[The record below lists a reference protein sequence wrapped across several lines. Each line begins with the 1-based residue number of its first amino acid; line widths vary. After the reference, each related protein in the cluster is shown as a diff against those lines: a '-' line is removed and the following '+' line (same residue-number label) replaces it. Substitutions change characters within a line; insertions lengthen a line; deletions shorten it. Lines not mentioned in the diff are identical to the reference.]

1 MNFSELK
8 KYQFFQL
15 PTQVVISA
23 LIILS
28 LIVIE
33 TLSLKYVWA
42 NRVDYSFGYIMPMFC
57 IYVLFDRWEK
67 IFGYFQKDSLATKR
81 TFADYFADFFFGS
94 MLVCGTLTFLMFAI
108 LKGGS
113 GNPASSA
120 MFPMTFGFSFLFF
133 AMTFFASAKNLKG
146 EKMGLRQRLG
156 FSSLFVFPAFAW
168 IISAPV
174 FSSVEHAI
182 SLFLLSK
189 VAVLVCGFMDFFGFL
204 VEMKGNSLCFPN
216 GSVGV
221 ADACS
226 GIRSLTACLFAGSFL
241 SAVFLD
247 KLWKK
252 ILLVAC
258 SMGFAFFNNILRAL
272 FLSIWAY
279 ENGPDS
285 IAGFVHD
292 AAGYFVLGA
301 TVVGLLLLLPIFQ
314 FSIVPKEFRDNQQKQ
329 TADNSK

>member
-23 LIILS
+23 LIIFV
-28 LIVIE
+28 LIVVE

-57 IYVLFDRWEK
+57 VYVLYDRWEK
-67 IFGYFQKDSLATKR
+67 IFGYFKTDSLNTTR
-81 TFADYFADFFFGS
+81 TFKDYFADFFFGS
-94 MLVCGTLTFLMFAI
+94 MLICGVFTFALFAL

-113 GNPASSA
+113 DNPASSA
-120 MFPMTFGFSFLFF
+120 MFPMTFGFSFLFY
-133 AMTFFASAKNLKG
+133 AMTFFASAKNLNG
-146 EKMGLRQRLG
+146 EQMSLRQRLG

-174 FSSVEHAI
+174 FSSIEHFI

-189 VAVLVCGFMDFFGFL
+189 VAVFVCSFMDFFGFV

-216 GSVGV
+216 GNVGV

-252 ILLVAC
+252 VLLVVC

-279 ENGPDS
+279 ENGPES

-301 TVVGLLLLLPIFQ
+301 TVVGLLLLMPIFQ
-314 FSIVPKEFRDNQQKQ
+314 FSAVPKEFREKQQSEKIER
-329 TADNSK
+329 

>member
-1 MNFSELK
+1 M
-8 KYQFFQL
+8 
-15 PTQVVISA
+15 PPQVVVSA
-23 LIILS
+23 LIIFV
-28 LIVIE
+28 LIVVE

-57 IYVLFDRWEK
+57 IYVLYDRWEK
-67 IFGYFQKDSLATKR
+67 IFGYFKLSPVNATKS
-81 TFADYFADFFFGS
+81 FKDYFADFFFGG
-94 MLVCGTLTFLMFAI
+94 MLVCGVLTFGLFAM

-133 AMTFFASAKNLKG
+133 AMTFFASAKNING
-146 EKMGLRQRLG
+146 EQMGLRQRLG

-174 FSSVEHAI
+174 FSSVENAI

-189 VAVLVCGFMDFFGFL
+189 VAVLVCGFMDFFGFA

-252 ILLVAC
+252 VLMVLC

-272 FLSIWAY
+272 FLSVWAY

-285 IAGFVHD
+285 IAGVVHD

-301 TVVGLLLLLPIFQ
+301 TVVGLLLLMPIFQ
-314 FSIVPKEFRDNQQKQ
+314 FSVVPKEFRDKQKEQ
-329 TADNSK
+329 SQSEKIEG

>member
-1 MNFSELK
+1 M
-8 KYQFFQL
+8 
-15 PTQVVISA
+15 PTQVVVSA

-28 LIVIE
+28 MIVIE

-81 TFADYFADFFFGS
+81 SLADYFANFFFGG
-94 MLVCGTLTFLMFAI
+94 MLVCGALTFL
-108 LKGGS
+108 L
-113 GNPASSA
+113 
-120 MFPMTFGFSFLFF
+120 F
-133 AMTFFASAKNLKG
+133 AMTFFASSKNLKG
-146 EKMGLRQRLG
+146 EQMGLRQRLG

-216 GSVGV
+216 GNVGV

-301 TVVGLLLLLPIFQ
+301 TVVGLLLLLPIFLHLLLLC
-314 FSIVPKEFRDNQQKQ
+314 SL
-329 TADNSK
+329 